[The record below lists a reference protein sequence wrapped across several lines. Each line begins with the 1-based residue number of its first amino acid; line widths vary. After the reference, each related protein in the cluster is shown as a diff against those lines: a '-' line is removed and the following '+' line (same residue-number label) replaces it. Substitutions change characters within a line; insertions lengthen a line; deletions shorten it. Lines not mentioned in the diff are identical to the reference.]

1 MEAAL
6 PSRIAGSPE
15 RADATAW
22 IAVAAGALG
31 AMLATLDI
39 SIVNSALP
47 TIQGEIGA
55 TGTEGTWIATA
66 FLVAEIIIIPLSAW
80 LERLF
85 GLRTLLIIA
94 VSSFTAFSVLCGIA
108 TDLTTMIIGRVGQ
121 GFTGGALIP
130 TAMTIVAKR
139 LPPSQQP
146 IGMALFGMTVI
157 LGPVM
162 GPLVGGWLTENLSW
176 HYAFF
181 VNVPIC
187 ALLLLLL
194 FVGLPHERPNWIY
207 LREADWAGILG
218 MILGLGGLTVVL
230 EEGHREEWFES
241 ALILQLTIITLI
253 GFALLTYGQLYARK
267 PVLKLRL
274 MLSRQF
280 ASVVVMALALGM
292 VMYGSTFVIPQFLA
306 LIADY
311 NALQTG
317 QVIFLMGV
325 PAFFMMPIVPFMMR
339 HVDIRLAVGA
349 GLAIMAFSC
358 FVSTSLTTESAG
370 EAFTGGQLL
379 RGVGMIL
386 TMLFLNQAT
395 IASVSKEDAGDASG
409 IFNAARN
416 LGGSFA
422 LAALASFQDQRMW
435 LHSRRMEETL
445 WANDPRL
452 QDYLAGMSHALGS
465 AEAAV
470 QSLAGTIQQQ
480 AFVMTYNDI
489 FWAMTLATLATLP
502 LVLFLRPLPK
512 GLSLAMH

>member
-1 MEAAL
+1 MAGASAAVA
-6 PSRIAGSPE
+6 PPVE
-15 RADATAW
+15 KADATAW

-80 LERLF
+80 LERLL
-85 GLRTLLIIA
+85 GLRTLLIVA
-94 VSSFTAFSVLCGIA
+94 VSAFTAFSVLCGIA
-108 TDLTTMIIGRVGQ
+108 TDLTTMIIGRTGQ
-121 GFTGGALIP
+121 GFMGGALIP

-146 IGMALFGMTVI
+146 IGMALFGMTVV

-181 VNVPIC
+181 VNVPVC
-187 ALLLLLL
+187 ALLLALL
-194 FVGLPHERPNWIY
+194 FIGLPHEKPDWVY
-207 LREADWAGILG
+207 LREADWAGIVG

-241 ALILQLTIITLI
+241 TLIVQLTLMTIV

-292 VMYGSTFVIPQFLA
+292 VMYGSTYVIPQFLA
-306 LIADY
+306 IISDY

-317 QVIFLMGV
+317 FVIFWMGV
-325 PAFFMMPIVPFMMR
+325 PAFLLMPVLPFM
-339 HVDIRLAVGA
+339 IRRTHIRIAVGV
-349 GLAIMAFSC
+349 GMFIMALSC
-358 FVSTSLTTESAG
+358 FVSINLTAASGGGVFTESQ
-370 EAFTGGQLL
+370 FL
-379 RGVGMIL
+379 RGIGMIL
-386 TMLFLNQAT
+386 TMMFLNQAT
-395 IASVSKEDAGDASG
+395 VASVAKEDAGDASG

-422 LAALASFQDQRMW
+422 LAGLASFQDQRLW
-435 LHSRRMEETL
+435 HHSRRMEETL
-445 WANDPRL
+445 NANSPRL
-452 QDYLAGMSHALGS
+452 QEYLGGMTASLGS
-465 AEAAV
+465 PQAALEML
-470 QSLAGTIQQQ
+470 SGIIQRD
-480 AFVMTYNDI
+480 AFVMTYNDV
-489 FWAMTLATLATLP
+489 FFAMGAITLATVP
-502 LVLFLRPLPK
+502 LVLFLKPLPK
-512 GLSLAMH
+512 NVSLSMH